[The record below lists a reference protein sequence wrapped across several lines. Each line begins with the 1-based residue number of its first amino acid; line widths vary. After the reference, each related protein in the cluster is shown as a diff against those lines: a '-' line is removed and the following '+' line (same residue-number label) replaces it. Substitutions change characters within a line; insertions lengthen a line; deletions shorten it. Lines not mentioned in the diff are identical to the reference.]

1 VAQVELAVRNGTV
14 VTAHARFRADLGI
27 SGGRVVAIEDSVAGA
42 TEIDAGGKL
51 VLPGGVDAHVHLTP
65 STLSV
70 ATDRVDDFESGTRAA
85 AIGGVTTIGNMS
97 YTAAGE
103 LMSEALERIAADAA
117 ATSIVDFVL
126 HPVLASPSPELVAD
140 VDRLADSGTPSVKI
154 FMVTAE
160 FDARSAEFMKA
171 LDAAARRGLVAMIHC
186 EDHGLVEYATRR
198 LLDEGRGRPRDY
210 ALARPDVSEEL
221 AVRRAIAMGRLTGA
235 TIYIVHLASR
245 AALAAVVEAREQGLR
260 VFAETRP
267 IYLFFTAGAFDLP
280 DGALYTGNPP
290 LRDRRDV
297 EAIWDGLRLGEI
309 DTYCSDHAPWAKAA
323 KLDPER
329 DVRTVRPGV
338 SDLGTLMPLLFSEG
352 VRRGRIGVEQF
363 VALTATNAAQI
374 FGLYP
379 RKGALEVGS
388 DADVVVWDPDAERT
402 LTTGDVVG
410 NADFTLYEGWRV
422 TGWPEVTISRGE
434 VVYADGA
441 VTGTPG
447 RGVWVRRERVE
458 AERR

>member
-1 VAQVELAVRNGTV
+1 
-14 VTAHARFRADLGI
+14 
-27 SGGRVVAIEDSVAGA
+27 
-42 TEIDAGGKL
+42 
-51 VLPGGVDAHVHLTP
+51 
-65 STLSV
+65 
-70 ATDRVDDFESGTRAA
+70 
-85 AIGGVTTIGNMS
+85 
-97 YTAAGE
+97 
-103 LMSEALERIAADAA
+103 
-117 ATSIVDFVL
+117 
-126 HPVLASPSPELVAD
+126 
-140 VDRLADSGTPSVKI
+140 
-154 FMVTAE
+154 
-160 FDARSAEFMKA
+160 
-171 LDAAARRGLVAMIHC
+171 
-186 EDHGLVEYATRR
+186 
-198 LLDEGRGRPRDY
+198 
-210 ALARPDVSEEL
+210 
-221 AVRRAIAMGRLTGA
+221 MGRLTGA

-290 LRDRRDV
+290 LRHRRDV

-352 VRRGRIGVEQF
+352 VRRGRISVEQF

-458 AERR
+458 AEGR